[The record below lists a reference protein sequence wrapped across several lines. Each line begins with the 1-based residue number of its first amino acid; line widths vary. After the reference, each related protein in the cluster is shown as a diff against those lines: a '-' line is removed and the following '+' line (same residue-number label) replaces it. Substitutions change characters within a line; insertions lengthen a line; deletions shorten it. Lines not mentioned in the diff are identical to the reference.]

1 MKIIDAFRKQHIV
14 VQILDI
20 LFIIVLIY
28 ELITMHSLS
37 ISWILLFLIIAIPL
51 CQSFLKKEN

>member
-1 MKIIDAFRKQHIV
+1 MKIVDAFRKQHII

-20 LFIIVLIY
+20 AFIIVLVY
-28 ELITMHSLS
+28 ELATMQSLS
-37 ISWILLFLIIAIPL
+37 ISWILLFLIVAIPL